1 MLQILWIFIFLQQD
15 FNMTFNSE
23 ILILWFQT
31 ETKEPKDN
39 KEVSS
44 PDDLELELENLEIN
58 DDTLELEGGDEAE
71 DLTKKLLDEQGKHF
85 CQKF

>member
-1 MLQILWIFIFLQQD
+1 MQQD

-23 ILILWFQT
+23 VLILWFQT
-31 ETKEPKDN
+31 EAKEPKDN

>member
-1 MLQILWIFIFLQQD
+1 
-15 FNMTFNSE
+15 MTFNSE

-31 ETKEPKDN
+31 EAKEPKDN

-58 DDTLELEGGDEAE
+58 DDTLELEGGDEGE